1 MNTIYGRRST
11 CPAEQLR
18 DQQRDF
24 LDQHLTGEDGAKK
37 TSAESVN
44 SDGIPATAMERLQ
57 QAVSY
62 THLTLPTILLV

>member
-44 SDGIPATAMERLQ
+44 SDGTPATAMERLQ
-57 QAVSY
+57 QVRGFINSN
-62 THLTLPTILLV
+62 IFIS